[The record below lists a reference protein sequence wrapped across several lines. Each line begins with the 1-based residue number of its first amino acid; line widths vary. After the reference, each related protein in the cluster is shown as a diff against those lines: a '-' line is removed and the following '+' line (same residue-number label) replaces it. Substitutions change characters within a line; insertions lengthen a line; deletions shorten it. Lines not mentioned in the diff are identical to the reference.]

1 MRFDPHV
8 HSRWSYDSSA
18 SVHALLASATD
29 AGLDAVAVT
38 DHDAIEGSLRAAAL
52 APEYGLL
59 GVPGVEVS
67 TADGHLL
74 ALGVERRPPAGR
86 PLAQTVRWVRD
97 AGGLAVVPHPF
108 QRTRHG
114 ARPPDVPDCDAVEVY
129 NALLMTGVR
138 NRRARRFADREGYPH
153 LAGSDAHVPRMVGR
167 AYTEVDLDPRGDPSD
182 VDPGELLDAIR
193 QGRSAARGSRAPVAR
208 YVRKFAT
215 NAGLKTGAGLRSALG
230 R

>member
-8 HSRWSYDSSA
+8 HSRWSYDSGA
-18 SVHALLASATD
+18 ALHDLLAAAAD

-38 DHDAIEGSLRAAAL
+38 DHDAIEGSLRAASL

-74 ALGVERRPPAGR
+74 ALGVERRPEVGR
-86 PLAQTVRWVRD
+86 SLAATVAWVRD
-97 AGGLAVVPHPF
+97 RGGLAVVPHPF

-114 ARPPDVPDCDAVEVY
+114 ATTIPDCDGVEVY
-129 NALLMTGVR
+129 NALLMTGVQ

-167 AYTEVDLDPRGDPSD
+167 AYTEVDLDPADPTET
-182 VDPGELLDAIR
+182 DPGELLDAVR
-193 QGRSAARGSRAPVAR
+193 QGRSDARGSRAPRRR

-215 NAGLKTGAGLRSALG
+215 NASIRTGSSLRSALG
-230 R
+230 RR